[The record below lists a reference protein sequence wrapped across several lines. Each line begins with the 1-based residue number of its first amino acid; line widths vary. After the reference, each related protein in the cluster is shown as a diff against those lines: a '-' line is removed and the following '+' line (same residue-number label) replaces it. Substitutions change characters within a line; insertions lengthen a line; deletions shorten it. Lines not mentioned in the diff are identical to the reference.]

1 MYEATSLRNVENSDA
16 PYMRKGQVLCVFAER
31 ERDFPARHNWL
42 GDSWRPSVSRRGCI
56 SLAGR
61 RRPTTYKQQ
70 LTFSSFDVLD
80 FCLVSCCCRQE
91 NMAVIIDGM
100 RNKTDRYSCPT
111 CSTITWLLLCI
122 ALVMDGNVP
131 LVRSQFIFRE
141 DPLGRNVPVCQFILI
156 KNKNKNKTKTFF

>member
-1 MYEATSLRNVENSDA
+1 MYKLLN
-16 PYMRKGQVLCVFAER
+16 FH
-31 ERDFPARHNWL
+31 RDPFDL
-42 GDSWRPSVSRRGCI
+42 EKEE
-56 SLAGR
+56 
-61 RRPTTYKQQ
+61 KQ
-70 LTFSSFDVLD
+70 
-80 FCLVSCCCRQE
+80 

-141 DPLGRNVPVCQFILI
+141 DPLGRNVPCHKANSSLAAVTLGLG
-156 KNKNKNKTKTFF
+156 KRYKTEKAGRHKHTREPPNDINGL